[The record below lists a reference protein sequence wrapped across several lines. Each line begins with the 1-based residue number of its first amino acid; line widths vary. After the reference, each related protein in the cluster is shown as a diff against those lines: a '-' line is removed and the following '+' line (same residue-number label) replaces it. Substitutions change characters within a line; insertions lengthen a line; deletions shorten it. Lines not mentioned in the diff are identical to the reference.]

1 MIDEKA
7 LSLNYI
13 KKLPLPGSDA
23 GLRYMLRTEERI
35 PRDEE
40 NEDTSKASDKDKALV
55 SSISAPAGNA
65 GGAGTDGEA
74 EKKEVKPV
82 KVLCAYA
89 WPEPL
94 CYART
99 DPSLIVSCDF
109 PLTQEGKL
117 QAVAWLEEQ
126 RESVTGRT
134 LLSDP

>member
-35 PRDEE
+35 PPSDEDE
-40 NEDTSKASDKDKALV
+40 DKAK
-55 SSISAPAGNA
+55 GEDN
-65 GGAGTDGEA
+65 GGEQ
-74 EKKEVKPV
+74 EPVKPM

-94 CYART
+94 CFAKT

-117 QAVAWLEEQ
+117 QAVEWLEKQ
-126 RESVTGRT
+126 RPLFQSV
-134 LLSDP
+134 